1 MASVPLSMNDLE
13 VIVEQVARE
22 LLEDWAINNRF
33 TEDELLQAATNSVND
48 TAFVINRFMD
58 MLNDAMLQASQPSQD
73 KSLII

>member
-13 VIVEQVARE
+13 TIVEQVARE

-33 TEDELLQAATNSVND
+33 EESELLQAATNSVSD

-58 MLNDAMLQASQPSQD
+58 MLNDAMLQASQTSQE